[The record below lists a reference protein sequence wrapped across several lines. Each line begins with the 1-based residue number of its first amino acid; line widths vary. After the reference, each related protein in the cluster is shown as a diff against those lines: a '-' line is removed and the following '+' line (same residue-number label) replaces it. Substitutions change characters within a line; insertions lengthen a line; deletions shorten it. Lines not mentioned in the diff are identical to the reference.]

1 MNATWRCVILSLS
14 SRRIRGV
21 PGKKNIVMLR
31 NSIKWLA
38 AASSLLCAVSCTTE
52 EGPEGPGQDGP
63 GEDGQISC
71 TYRLKDSTIY
81 FDEEYVEYCE
91 VIDTNEV
98 VVKSGAPAEIVP
110 QVGSVLL
117 VPFSDK
123 APDGF
128 LGRVTS
134 VSENGGDVHA
144 RTESVPLEEVFE
156 ELHVDGTVSISRLMD
171 SVVDDD
177 GNVTECGILPD
188 EVWGDPHA
196 VLDSLSDQPE
206 RPSPVSKAS
215 SGSSGTFA
223 RIIPFKYDDIS
234 GSIVLSSTLSVKID
248 ISGGKLVDYD
258 INLWR
263 NSFLEVGV
271 EASLSGESV
280 KHVLPQRTFRFP
292 VSVAIGPIVLR
303 PALVY
308 SMDFKSSGDVK
319 VGAELG
325 VSVEE
330 TRTRWHNGRTETTFG
345 DGNSNYV
352 GAHYLDA
359 EGTLGLEARLA
370 MQFGV
375 FGQKLL
381 AFGIDAVPSVSI
393 GLSGSMDMNDEDML
407 KPDLSAELSLSGS
420 VGAYMYCR
428 LFSSRYEHLR
438 ASVNIPEK
446 SWELDLLDRGS
457 GLKVK
462 KSEGEWTAVGE
473 FGGNQLLTVD
483 EKGFA
488 LFYGDSEDPVD
499 LKKCFSG
506 SGPGGTKGAG
516 DAAGEVVF
524 DIPGNPSDYQVRPY
538 NLVRSGSGE
547 YYFYGSPIMKLI
559 RRVTVD
565 KPLDAYHGK
574 YNFDYD
580 SYGRLIKVSTNL
592 GYVWRYTYYDDRIVF
607 RAEHETVTSYLDECG
622 RLIKTVD
629 VFDSGEKFNI
639 SEFNISYD
647 SSNNPIIQDYVFSN
661 GNLIGYCGW
670 KVCQYSEEP
679 DNMNL
684 DIFTFFILY
693 YSSGWCEF
701 IPLYSFPYIHNKN
714 LCTGFTNRYDD
725 GSTEHVKISYTYDT
739 DGDVESITPRGRDGK
754 YVVRLYY
761 D

>member
-1 MNATWRCVILSLS
+1 MS
-14 SRRIRGV
+14 
-21 PGKKNIVMLR
+21 GKKNIVMLR
-31 NSIKWLA
+31 KSIKWLA
-38 AASSLLCAVSCTTE
+38 AVVSLLCTVSCTTE
-52 EGPEGPGQDGP
+52 EGPESPGQDGP

-71 TYRLKDSTIY
+71 TYELKDSTIY
-81 FDEEYVEYCE
+81 FDEGSVEYCE

-134 VSENGGDVHA
+134 VAENGGDVHA

-206 RPSPVSKAS
+206 RPSQVSKAS

-248 ISGGKLVDYD
+248 ISGGRLVDYD
-258 INLWR
+258 INFWR

-345 DGNSNYV
+345 EGNSNYV

-381 AFGIDAVPSVSI
+381 AFGIDAVPAVSI
-393 GLSGSMDMNDEDML
+393 GLSGSMDMNDEELL
-407 KPDLSAELSLSGS
+407 KPDLSAELSLGGS

-457 GLKVK
+457 GLKVR

-473 FGGNQLLTVD
+473 FGGNQLMTVD

-488 LFYGDSEDPVD
+488 LFYGDGEDPVD
-499 LKKCFSG
+499 LKKCFSR
-506 SGPGGTKGAG
+506 SGPGGTKGSG

-559 RRVTVD
+559 RKVIDNNGGVHTYD
-565 KPLDAYHGK
+565 
-574 YNFDYD
+574 FEYD
-580 SYGRLIKVSTNL
+580 SNGRPIKVSTNIDS
-592 GYVWRYTYYDDRIVF
+592 GEAWRYSYYDGRIVF
-607 RAEHETVTSYLDECG
+607 RSIFDTITCYLDENG
-622 RLIKTVD
+622 RLVKAID
-629 VFDSGEKFNI
+629 VYDDGEI
-639 SEFNISYD
+639 SNTSSWDISYD
-647 SSNNPIIQDYVFSN
+647 SYNNPVMSDYFIFRN
-661 GNLIGYCGW
+661 GNLIEEAGW
-670 KVCQYSEEP
+670 RKYEYGEKA

-684 DIFTFFILY
+684 DIFSVLIL
-693 YSSGWCEF
+693 WRCHA
-701 IPLYSFPYIHNKN
+701 IPFYSFPDIHNKN
-714 LCTGFTNRYDD
+714 LCTGFTNHHDD
-725 GSTEHVKISYTYDT
+725 GSIEHVKISYTYDT
-739 DGDVESITPRGRDGK
+739 DGDVESITVRGRDGK